1 MIGVFGGTFDPIHFG
16 HLRPALDVLQGLPL
30 REIRFI
36 PLRSA
41 PHRAQPVATAAQRL
55 AMVRLA
61 VEDQPGLEVDEREL
75 ARAGRSY
82 TYDTLVS
89 LRAELGPDLPICLLI
104 GLDAFAELPT
114 WYRWEEIA
122 ALAHLVVMRRP
133 GAGEPGDPAL
143 RGWMG
148 PRLVSRPQD
157 LARSPGGRVHLQD
170 VTQLDICAT
179 AIRSQIAQGLSPRFL
194 LPEGV
199 LALIEREGLYR
210 SPEIPDPEEP
220 VGCGEARTAPENR
233 PR

>member
-16 HLRPALDVLQGLPL
+16 HLRPALEVLQSLPL

-36 PLRSA
+36 PLRAA
-41 PHRAQPVATAAQRL
+41 PHRAQPVAAAVQRL

-61 VEDQPGLEVDEREL
+61 VAGQRGFVVDEREL

-114 WYRWEEIA
+114 WYRWEEVA
-122 ALAHLVVMRRP
+122 SMAHFVVMRRP
-133 GAGEPGDPAL
+133 GAGEPGAPVL
-143 RGWMG
+143 RSWME
-148 PRLVSRPQD
+148 PRLVAHSRD
-157 LARSPGGRVHLQD
+157 LARFPGGLVYLQD

-194 LPEGV
+194 LPESV

-210 SPEIPDPEEP
+210 ATQTLDTEESA
-220 VGCGEARTAPENR
+220 CRQSN
-233 PR
+233 